1 MNVFQTS
8 NRVKILQEHTGCG
21 YSPLLLS
28 PGNSYVFSCNRG
40 LFVCSPAL
48 LDQSATD
55 FHHKYIRRQCRKFR
69 ISHSLP
75 FPHPTGKSATES
87 LYFIY
92 FKVVFQHSTSLHC
105 CLSSGRRTAIASII
119 TTAVL
124 NNFHLLHSCIITRKE
139 TNLLVSGWEICCCC
153 YCYCLLLL
161 FLLVFWLFFL
171 FMKLSTH

>member
-1 MNVFQTS
+1 MDTHLYSRVLVTHMYLAATEGCLYAHLLCWIRAQLTS
-8 NRVKILQEHTGCG
+8 TTN
-21 YSPLLLS
+21 
-28 PGNSYVFSCNRG
+28 
-40 LFVCSPAL
+40 
-48 LDQSATD
+48 
-55 FHHKYIRRQCRKFR
+55 RRQCRKFR

-92 FKVVFQHSTSLHC
+92 FKVVFQHSTSPHC

-124 NNFHLLHSCIITRKE
+124 NNFHLLHSCITTRKE